1 MTTINDK
8 QWADYYKQ
16 ESLFYKEF
24 VDKIEFHLMKSDH
37 PDLFI
42 LKELIKLEETL
53 TYVNKRM
60 VAKYSSE
67 KCEESLQE
75 N

>member
-1 MTTINDK
+1 MTNTHDE
-8 QWADYYKQ
+8 QWANYYKQ
-16 ESLFYKEF
+16 KSIFYREF
-24 VDKIEFHLMKSDH
+24 VDKIEFHLMKSDQ

-53 TYVNKRM
+53 TYINNRM
-60 VAKYSSE
+60 VHKYSSE

>member
-1 MTTINDK
+1 MTNTLDVQLAN
-8 QWADYYKQ
+8 YYKQ
-16 ESLFYKEF
+16 KSIFYKEF

-37 PDLFI
+37 PDLYI

-53 TYVNKRM
+53 TYVNNRM
-60 VAKYSSE
+60 VAKYATE

>member
-1 MTTINDK
+1 MTTTHDE
-8 QWADYYKQ
+8 QWANYYKQ
-16 ESLFYKEF
+16 KSIFYKEF

-37 PDLFI
+37 PDLYI

-53 TYVNKRM
+53 TYVNNRM

>member
-1 MTTINDK
+1 MTNTHDE
-8 QWADYYKQ
+8 QWAKHYKQ
-16 ESLFYKEF
+16 QSLFYREF
-24 VDKIEFHLMKSDH
+24 VDKIEFHLMKSDQ

-53 TYVNKRM
+53 TYINNRM
-60 VAKYSSE
+60 VHKCASE

>member
-1 MTTINDK
+1 MTNTHDE
-8 QWADYYKQ
+8 QWANYYKQ
-16 ESLFYKEF
+16 KSIFYREF
-24 VDKIEFHLMKSDH
+24 VDKIEFHLMKSDQ

-53 TYVNKRM
+53 TYVNNRM

>member
-1 MTTINDK
+1 MTNTHDG
-8 QWADYYKQ
+8 QWANYYKQ
-16 ESLFYKEF
+16 KSIFYREF
-24 VDKIEFHLMKSDH
+24 VDKIEFHLMKSDQ

-53 TYVNKRM
+53 TYINNRM
-60 VAKYSSE
+60 VHKYANE

>member
-1 MTTINDK
+1 MTNTHDVQLAN
-8 QWADYYKQ
+8 YYKQ
-16 ESLFYKEF
+16 KSIFYKEF

-37 PDLFI
+37 PDLYI

-53 TYVNKRM
+53 TYVNNRM